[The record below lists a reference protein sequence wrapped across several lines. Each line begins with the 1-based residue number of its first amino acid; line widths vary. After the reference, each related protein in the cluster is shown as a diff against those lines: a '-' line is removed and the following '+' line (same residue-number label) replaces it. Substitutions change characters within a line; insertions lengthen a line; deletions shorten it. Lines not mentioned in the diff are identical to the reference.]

1 MIRNNEQRADK
12 PTLGIIDS
20 KSVRN
25 TEYPSEKGYDAGKKV
40 SGIKVHAVTDIQ
52 GIPIGLHVTT
62 ANIQDRAGALQL
74 INNNKSSL
82 VNIKTFLVDGG
93 YSGENFAKSVA
104 NIIDGAKVKVSK
116 RTVKHQFELEYQR
129 WIVERSFSWLD
140 KNRRLWK
147 NCERL
152 LNTYKQMVN
161 LVFISLILRR
171 F

>member
-1 MIRNNEQRADK
+1 MRNNEQRADK

-20 KSVRN
+20 KSVKN
-25 TEYPSEKGYDAGKKV
+25 AEYSFEKGYDAGKKV
-40 SGIKVHAVTDIQ
+40 SGIKVHTVTDVL
-52 GIPIGLHVTT
+52 GIPFGVHVTT

-74 INNNKSSL
+74 ITNNKSGL
-82 VNIKTFLVDGG
+82 ENIKKFLVDGG

-104 NIIDGAKVKVSK
+104 NIITGVQVEVSK
-116 RTVKHQFELEYQR
+116 RTIKHQFELEYKR